1 MYPLGSDFSEE
12 EKALAH
18 TLRELKQLESEPVKM
33 IRQTVRS
40 LLNEV
45 DEVEAGPY
53 LERIGLLYPDTP
65 KEKIL
70 QQLLLLELEENGYL
84 KPL

>member
-1 MYPLGSDFSEE
+1 M
-12 EKALAH
+12 
-18 TLRELKQLESEPVKM
+18 
-33 IRQTVRS
+33 RS

-53 LERIGLLYPDTP
+53 LERIGLSHPDTP